1 MFEIETTLQFVNVD
15 LNYLQKLNEVCPEV
29 YFKSSGYEN
38 KPFLGILI
46 NQNNRKY
53 VLPLSS
59 AKEKHKLWKEY
70 LKKMIPVK
78 DGLYTFVDKTSNP
91 SDTIEQKKYKD
102 LLTKE
107 FEFCLKIIPTILDRT
122 TKLYDRQMRTGRI
135 IPFCVDF
142 KLLEKTCDEY

>member
-1 MFEIETTLQFVNVD
+1 MFEI
-15 LNYLQKLNEVCPEV
+15 
-29 YFKSSGYEN
+29 
-38 KPFLGILI
+38 
-46 NQNNRKY
+46 
-53 VLPLSS
+53 
-59 AKEKHKLWKEY
+59 EKHKLWKESDKDRFVIY
-70 LKKMIPVK
+70 EYEFKKNLNKKAVYFEDEINGKVKHLLSVLDLKKMIPVK

-91 SDTIEQKKYKD
+91 NDTIEQKKYKD